1 MEYRSASCAGN
12 SSNVGTLRVAYTLRI
27 IPQATNIIMEIKVF
41 LFSLIVIYIS
51 ARLLGE
57 LAVRCGQSSVLGELL
72 AGVLVGPSLL
82 GLVYPTE
89 TLTLMGEIGVMLLLF
104 EVGLESDLQSFL
116 RVGPSAAVVALI
128 GVVVPFGLGYGVA
141 AMVGLTPLQ
150 AIFVGATLTA
160 TSVAISARVLSDFG
174 RLQSREGTI
183 ILGAAVLDDI
193 LGLVILS
200 VMVGLAESG
209 TVSWLT
215 IAQTAG
221 LAILFLS
228 AAVAFGNRYATLFSK
243 LVNRLNTR
251 GALVITALTFALL
264 LGYLA
269 EEARVAPLVGA
280 FAAGLILART
290 EHQGLIEERLKPI
303 TDVFVPIFFVL
314 VGVAVDLSHL
324 NPFHAANQPVLLLAA
339 GLTVVA
345 IIGKLVAGWG
355 VLDREVNRWVVGVGM
370 VPRGEVG
377 LIFAGVGLASHI
389 ITDAQYGAILVV
401 VALTTLLSPILLKR
415 LLRNRPIE

>member
-1 MEYRSASCAGN
+1 MCHG
-12 SSNVGTLRVAYTLRI
+12 
-27 IPQATNIIMEIKVF
+27 IMELKTF
-41 LFSLIVIYIS
+41 LFSLIVIYLS

-57 LAVRCGQSSVLGELL
+57 LAVRIGQSSVLGELL

-82 GLVYPTE
+82 GLIHPTE
-89 TLTLMGEIGVMLLLF
+89 TLTLLGEIGVMLLLF

-128 GVVVPFGLGYGVA
+128 GVAVPFALGYGVA
-141 AMVGLTPLQ
+141 VLLQLTTLQ

-160 TSVAISARVLSDFG
+160 TSVAISARVLSDLG
-174 RLQSREGTI
+174 RLQSHEGNI

-209 TVSWLT
+209 TISWLA
-215 IAQTAG
+215 IVQTAG
-221 LAILFLS
+221 LAILFLT
-228 AAVAFGNRYATLFSK
+228 VAMVFGNRYASLFSK

-264 LGYLA
+264 LGYVA
-269 EEARVAPLVGA
+269 EAVRVAPLVGA

-290 EHQGLIEERLKPI
+290 EHQRLIEERLKPI
-303 TDVFVPIFFVL
+303 TDVFVPIFFIL
-314 VGVAVDLSHL
+314 VGVAVDVTHL
-324 NPFHAANQPVLLLAA
+324 NPFNAQNQSVLLLAG
-339 GLTVVA
+339 GLTLVA
-345 IIGKLVAGWG
+345 IVGKLVSGCG
-355 VLDREVNRWVVGVGM
+355 VLDRTVNRWVVGVGM

-377 LIFAGVGLASHI
+377 LIFAGVGLGAHI
-389 ITDAQYGAILVV
+389 ITDAQYGSILVV
-401 VALTTLLSPILLKR
+401 VAVTTFLSPVLLKR
-415 LLRNRPIE
+415 LLRNTRA

>member
-1 MEYRSASCAGN
+1 MELK
-12 SSNVGTLRVAYTLRI
+12 T
-27 IPQATNIIMEIKVF
+27 F
-41 LFSLIVIYIS
+41 LFSLIVIYIF

-57 LAVRCGQSSVLGELL
+57 LAVRIGQSSVLGELL

-82 GLVYPTE
+82 GLVHPTE
-89 TLTLMGEIGVMLLLF
+89 TLTLLGEIGVMLLLF

-128 GVVVPFGLGYGVA
+128 GVAVPFTLGYGVA
-141 AMVGLTPLQ
+141 ATLHVTTLQ

-160 TSVAISARVLSDFG
+160 TSVAISARVLSDLG
-174 RLQSREGTI
+174 RLQSHEGTI

-209 TVSWLT
+209 TISWLA
-215 IAQTAG
+215 IAQTAS

-228 AAVAFGNRYATLFSK
+228 GAIVFGHRYATLFSK

-264 LGYLA
+264 LGYVA
-269 EEARVAPLVGA
+269 EEVRVAPLVGA

-314 VGVAVDLSHL
+314 VGVAVNLTHL
-324 NPFHAANQPVLLLAA
+324 NPFNPQNRSVLFLAG
-339 GLTVVA
+339 GLTLVA
-345 IIGKLVAGWG
+345 IIGKLASGWG
-355 VLDREVNRWVVGVGM
+355 VLDRSVNRWVVGVGM

-377 LIFAGVGLASHI
+377 LIFAGVGLGAHI
-389 ITDAQYGAILVV
+389 ITEAQYGAILVV
-401 VALTTLLSPILLKR
+401 VAVTTFLSPVLLKR
-415 LLRNRPIE
+415 LLRDGHAAKESVARRLRS

>member
-1 MEYRSASCAGN
+1 MELNG
-12 SSNVGTLRVAYTLRI
+12 
-27 IPQATNIIMEIKVF
+27 F

-57 LAVRCGQSSVLGELL
+57 LAVRIGQSSVLGELL
-72 AGVLVGPSLL
+72 AGILVGPSVL
-82 GLVYPTE
+82 GLVHQTE
-89 TLTLMGEIGVMLLLF
+89 TLTLLGEIGVMLLLF

-128 GVVVPFGLGYGVA
+128 GVAVPFGLGYGVA
-141 AMVGLTPLQ
+141 AMLDFTTLQ
-150 AIFVGATLTA
+150 AIFIGATLTA
-160 TSVAISARVLSDFG
+160 TSVAISARVLSDLG
-174 RLQSREGTI
+174 RLQSREGNI

-215 IAQTAG
+215 IAQTAS

-228 AAVAFGNRYATLFSK
+228 VAIVFGNRYAALFSK

-264 LGYLA
+264 LGYVA
-269 EEARVAPLVGA
+269 EEVRVAPLVGA

-314 VGVAVDLSHL
+314 VGVAVDLAHL
-324 NPFHAANQPVLLLAA
+324 NPFNPQSRSILLLAG
-339 GLTVVA
+339 GLTLVA
-345 IIGKLVAGWG
+345 IIGKLVSGWG
-355 VLDREVNRWVVGVGM
+355 VLDRRVNRWVVGVGM

-377 LIFAGVGLASHI
+377 LIFAGVGLGAHI
-389 ITDAQYGAILVV
+389 ITDGQYGAILIV
-401 VALTTLLSPILLKR
+401 VALTTFFSPVFLKR
-415 LLRNRPIE
+415 LL

>member
-1 MEYRSASCAGN
+1 METYGNPICCSVAGELVCVV
-12 SSNVGTLRVAYTLRI
+12 SRQIGGCKAKPYGT
-27 IPQATNIIMEIKVF
+27 IP
-41 LFSLIVIYIS
+41 
-51 ARLLGE
+51 RLLT
-57 LAVRCGQSSVLGELL
+57 VLGELL
-72 AGVLVGPSLL
+72 AGVFMGPSLL
-82 GLVYPTE
+82 GLVHPTE
-89 TLTLMGEIGVMLLLF
+89 TLTLLGEIGVMLLLF

-128 GVVVPFGLGYGVA
+128 GVAVPFALGYGVA
-141 AMVGLTPLQ
+141 AMLHVTTLQ

-160 TSVAISARVLSDFG
+160 TSVAISARVLSDLG
-174 RLQSREGTI
+174 RLQSREGNI

-209 TVSWLT
+209 TISWLA

-228 AAVAFGNRYATLFSK
+228 VAILFGNRYATLFSK

-264 LGYLA
+264 LGYVA
-269 EEARVAPLVGA
+269 EEVRVAPFVGA

-290 EHQGLIEERLKPI
+290 EHQRLIEERLKPI
-303 TDVFVPIFFVL
+303 TDAFVPIFFVL
-314 VGVAVDLSHL
+314 VGVAVNLNHL
-324 NPFHAANQPVLLLAA
+324 NPFNPQNRSILLLAG
-339 GLTVVA
+339 GLTLVA
-345 IIGKLVAGWG
+345 IIGKLVSGWG
-355 VLDREVNRWVVGVGM
+355 VLDRTVNRWVVGIGM

-377 LIFAGVGLASHI
+377 LIFAGVGLGAHI
-389 ITDAQYGAILVV
+389 ITEAQYGAILIV
-401 VALTTLLSPILLKR
+401 VAVTTFLSPVFLKR
-415 LLRNRPIE
+415 LLHNGKRG

>member
-1 MEYRSASCAGN
+1 MELKS
-12 SSNVGTLRVAYTLRI
+12 
-27 IPQATNIIMEIKVF
+27 F

-57 LAVRCGQSSVLGELL
+57 LAVRIGQSSVLGELL

-82 GLVYPTE
+82 GLVHQTE
-89 TLTLMGEIGVMLLLF
+89 TLTLLGQIGVMLLLF

-128 GVVVPFGLGYGVA
+128 GVAVPFGLGYGIA
-141 AMVGLTPLQ
+141 TMLHLTPLQ

-160 TSVAISARVLSDFG
+160 TSVAISARVLSDLG
-174 RLQSREGTI
+174 RLQSREGNI

-215 IAQTAG
+215 IAHTAG
-221 LAILFLS
+221 LAILFLG
-228 AAVAFGNRYATLFSK
+228 AAMVFGNRYATLFSK

-251 GALVITALTFALL
+251 GALVTTALTFALS
-264 LGYLA
+264 LGYVA
-269 EEARVAPLVGA
+269 EAVRVAPLVGA

-290 EHQGLIEERLKPI
+290 EHQGLIEARLKPI

-314 VGVAVDLSHL
+314 VGVAVNLSYL
-324 NPFHAANQPVLLLAA
+324 NPFNPRNQPILLLAA
-339 GLTVVA
+339 GLTLVA
-345 IIGKLVAGWG
+345 IIGKLLSGFG
-355 VLDREVNRWVVGVGM
+355 VLDRTVNRWVVGVGM

-377 LIFAGVGLASHI
+377 LIFAGVGLGTHI
-389 ITDAQYGAILVV
+389 ITEAQYGAILIVV
-401 VALTTLLSPILLKR
+401 TLTTFFAPVFLKR
-415 LLRNRPIE
+415 LLLEKK

>member
-1 MEYRSASCAGN
+1 MELK
-12 SSNVGTLRVAYTLRI
+12 T
-27 IPQATNIIMEIKVF
+27 F

-51 ARLLGE
+51 AKLFGE
-57 LAVRCGQSSVLGELL
+57 VVVRIGQSSVLGELL
-72 AGVLVGPSLL
+72 AGVIVGPSLL
-82 GLVYPTE
+82 GLIHSTE
-89 TLTLMGEIGVMLLLF
+89 PLTLMGEIGVMLLLF
-104 EVGLESDLQSFL
+104 EVGLESNLQSFL
-116 RVGPSAAVVALI
+116 RVGPSAAGVALI
-128 GVVVPFGLGYGVA
+128 GVAVPFGLGYGVA
-141 AMVGLTPLQ
+141 AMLHLTTLQ

-160 TSVAISARVLSDFG
+160 TSVAISARVLSDLG
-174 RLQSREGTI
+174 RLQSREGMI

-215 IAQTAG
+215 IAQTTG

-228 AAVAFGNRYATLFSK
+228 AAMVFGNRYAPLFSK

-264 LGYLA
+264 LGYMA
-269 EEARVAPLVGA
+269 EEVRVAPLVGA

-290 EHQGLIEERLKPI
+290 EHQRLIEEQLKPI

-314 VGVAVDLSHL
+314 VGVAVDLTHL
-324 NPFHAANQPVLLLAA
+324 NPFQPQNQPTILLAA

-345 IIGKLVAGWG
+345 IVGKLIAGCG
-355 VLDREVNRWVVGVGM
+355 VFDRRVDRWVVGIGM

-377 LIFAGVGLASHI
+377 LIFAGVGLSARM
-389 ITDAQYGAILVV
+389 ITDAQYGAVLIV
-401 VALTTLLSPILLKR
+401 VALTTFLSPVLLKR
-415 LLRNRPIE
+415 LLRNRPHD

>member
-1 MEYRSASCAGN
+1 METYGNPICCSVAGELVCVV
-12 SSNVGTLRVAYTLRI
+12 SRQIGGCKAKPYGT
-27 IPQATNIIMEIKVF
+27 IP
-41 LFSLIVIYIS
+41 
-51 ARLLGE
+51 RLLT
-57 LAVRCGQSSVLGELL
+57 VLGELL
-72 AGVLVGPSLL
+72 VGVFMGPSLL
-82 GLVYPTE
+82 GLVHPTE
-89 TLTLMGEIGVMLLLF
+89 TLTLLEEIGVMLLLF

-128 GVVVPFGLGYGVA
+128 GVAVPFALGYGVA
-141 AMVGLTPLQ
+141 AMLHVTTLQ

-160 TSVAISARVLSDFG
+160 TSVAISARVLSDLG
-174 RLQSREGTI
+174 RLQSREGNI

-209 TVSWLT
+209 TISWLA

-228 AAVAFGNRYATLFSK
+228 VAILFGNRYATLFSK

-264 LGYLA
+264 LGYVA
-269 EEARVAPLVGA
+269 EEVRVAPFVGA

-290 EHQGLIEERLKPI
+290 EHQRLIEEQLKPI

-314 VGVAVDLSHL
+314 VGVAVNLNHL
-324 NPFHAANQPVLLLAA
+324 NPFNPQNRSILLLAG
-339 GLTVVA
+339 GLTLVA
-345 IIGKLVAGWG
+345 IIGKLVSGWG
-355 VLDREVNRWVVGVGM
+355 VLDRTVNRWVVGIGM

-377 LIFAGVGLASHI
+377 LIFAGVGLGAHI
-389 ITDAQYGAILVV
+389 ITEAQYGAILIV
-401 VALTTLLSPILLKR
+401 VAVTTFLSPVFLKR
-415 LLRNRPIE
+415 LLHNGKRG

>member
-1 MEYRSASCAGN
+1 MELNG
-12 SSNVGTLRVAYTLRI
+12 
-27 IPQATNIIMEIKVF
+27 F

-57 LAVRCGQSSVLGELL
+57 LAVRIGQSSVLGELL
-72 AGVLVGPSLL
+72 AGILVGPSVL
-82 GLVYPTE
+82 GLVHQTE
-89 TLTLMGEIGVMLLLF
+89 TLTLLGEIGVMLLLF

-128 GVVVPFGLGYGVA
+128 GVAVPFGLGYGVA
-141 AMVGLTPLQ
+141 AILDFTALQ
-150 AIFVGATLTA
+150 AIFIGATLTA
-160 TSVAISARVLSDFG
+160 TSVAISARVLSDLG
-174 RLQSREGTI
+174 RLQSREGNI

-209 TVSWLT
+209 TVSWLA
-215 IAQTAG
+215 IARTAG
-221 LAILFLS
+221 LAILFLG
-228 AAVAFGNRYATLFSK
+228 VAIVFGNRYAALFSK

-264 LGYLA
+264 LGYVA
-269 EEARVAPLVGA
+269 EEVRVAPLVGA

-314 VGVAVDLSHL
+314 VGVAVDLAHL
-324 NPFHAANQPVLLLAA
+324 NPFNPQSRSILLLAG
-339 GLTVVA
+339 GLTLVA
-345 IIGKLVAGWG
+345 IIGKLVSGWG
-355 VLDREVNRWVVGVGM
+355 VLDRRVNRWVVGVGM

-377 LIFAGVGLASHI
+377 LIFAGVGLGAHI
-389 ITDAQYGAILVV
+389 ITDGQYGAILIV
-401 VALTTLLSPILLKR
+401 VALTTFFSPVFLKR
-415 LLRNRPIE
+415 LLDEKKRGA

>member
-1 MEYRSASCAGN
+1 MELNG
-12 SSNVGTLRVAYTLRI
+12 
-27 IPQATNIIMEIKVF
+27 F

-57 LAVRCGQSSVLGELL
+57 LAVRIGQSSVLGELL
-72 AGVLVGPSLL
+72 AGILVGPSVL
-82 GLVYPTE
+82 GLVHQTE
-89 TLTLMGEIGVMLLLF
+89 TLTLLGEIGVMLLLF

-128 GVVVPFGLGYGVA
+128 GVAVPFGLGYGVA
-141 AMVGLTPLQ
+141 AMLDFTTLQ
-150 AIFVGATLTA
+150 AIFIGATLTA
-160 TSVAISARVLSDFG
+160 TSVAISARVLSDLG
-174 RLQSREGTI
+174 RLQSREGNI

-215 IAQTAG
+215 IAQTAS

-228 AAVAFGNRYATLFSK
+228 VAIVFGNRYAALFSK

-264 LGYLA
+264 LGYVA
-269 EEARVAPLVGA
+269 EEVRVAPLVGA

-314 VGVAVDLSHL
+314 VGVAVDLAHL
-324 NPFHAANQPVLLLAA
+324 NPFNPQSRSILLLAG
-339 GLTVVA
+339 GLTLVA
-345 IIGKLVAGWG
+345 IIGKLVSGWG
-355 VLDREVNRWVVGVGM
+355 VLDRRVNRWVVGVGM

-377 LIFAGVGLASHI
+377 LIFAGVGLGAHI
-389 ITDAQYGAILVV
+389 ITDGQYGAILIV
-401 VALTTLLSPILLKR
+401 VALTTFFSPVFLKR
-415 LLRNRPIE
+415 LLWQEARRLSPTAGRH

>member
-1 MEYRSASCAGN
+1 MMELKA
-12 SSNVGTLRVAYTLRI
+12 
-27 IPQATNIIMEIKVF
+27 F

-57 LAVRCGQSSVLGELL
+57 LAVRIGQSSVLGELL

-82 GLVYPTE
+82 GLVHQTE
-89 TLTLMGEIGVMLLLF
+89 TLTLLGEIGVMLLLF

-116 RVGPSAAVVALI
+116 RVGPSAAIVALI
-128 GVVVPFGLGYGVA
+128 GVAVPFALGYGVA
-141 AMVGLTPLQ
+141 ATLHFTPLQ
-150 AIFVGATLTA
+150 AIFIGATLTA
-160 TSVAISARVLSDFG
+160 TSVAISARVLSDLG
-174 RLQSREGTI
+174 RLQSREGNI

-221 LAILFLS
+221 LAIFFL
-228 AAVAFGNRYATLFSK
+228 AAAMAFGNRYATLFSK

-251 GALVITALTFALL
+251 GALVISALTFALL
-264 LGYLA
+264 LGYVA
-269 EEARVAPLVGA
+269 EEVRVAPLVGA

-314 VGVAVDLSHL
+314 VGVAVNLAHL
-324 NPFHAANQPVLLLAA
+324 NPFNPENQSVLLLAG
-339 GLTVVA
+339 GLTLVG
-345 IIGKLVAGWG
+345 IIGKLMSAWG
-355 VLDREVNRWVVGVGM
+355 VLDRSVNRWVVGVGM

-377 LIFAGVGLASHI
+377 LIFAGVGLGAHI
-389 ITDAQYGAILVV
+389 ITDGQYGAILIV
-401 VALTTLLSPILLKR
+401 VALTTFFSPIFLKR
-415 LLRNRPIE
+415 LLHEKPRGV

>member
-1 MEYRSASCAGN
+1 MELNG
-12 SSNVGTLRVAYTLRI
+12 
-27 IPQATNIIMEIKVF
+27 F

-57 LAVRCGQSSVLGELL
+57 LAVRIGQSSVLGELL
-72 AGVLVGPSLL
+72 AGILVGPSVL
-82 GLVYPTE
+82 GLVHQTE
-89 TLTLMGEIGVMLLLF
+89 TLTLLGEIGVMLLLF

-128 GVVVPFGLGYGVA
+128 GVAVPFGLGYGVA
-141 AMVGLTPLQ
+141 SILDFTALQ
-150 AIFVGATLTA
+150 AIFIGATLTA
-160 TSVAISARVLSDFG
+160 TSVAISARVLSDLG
-174 RLQSREGTI
+174 RLQSREGNI

-221 LAILFLS
+221 LAILFLG
-228 AAVAFGNRYATLFSK
+228 VAIIFGNRYAALFSK

-264 LGYLA
+264 LGYVA
-269 EEARVAPLVGA
+269 EVVRVAPLVGA

-314 VGVAVDLSHL
+314 VGVAVNLAHL
-324 NPFHAANQPVLLLAA
+324 NPFNPQNRSILLLAG
-339 GLTVVA
+339 GLTLVA
-345 IIGKLVAGWG
+345 IIGKLVSGWG
-355 VLDREVNRWVVGVGM
+355 VLDRRVNRWVVGVGM

-377 LIFAGVGLASHI
+377 LIFAGVGLGAHI
-389 ITDAQYGAILVV
+389 ITDGQYGAILIV
-401 VALTTLLSPILLKR
+401 VALTTFFSPVFLKR
-415 LLRNRPIE
+415 LLDEKRRDA